1 MALLVMFVFFFF
13 FFNDTA
19 TTEIYTLSLHDAL
32 PISWEKSR
40 RGSAARPA
48 GRSAPACRGCRRGRC
63 RRSCRVLGQ
72 PRGRCGERLEALP
85 HQLHSG
91 VHRAVPCEP
100 AGAQVFDA
108 RGPHFRHG
116 GDPTRDARA
125 LVERQGERG
134 TQPVR
139 APARDGDRIAHRRD
153 PGGVARGFG
162 RRRERVQ
169 VRDQEAQVRADAASL
184 VVVEQV
190 HAHKKTPA
198 VGETVGVISHEGGS
212 GRTPSPAAKI
222 PEPSPALYRLLP
234 PIFYPMPRLA
244 IAQIRPSKGDY
255 AANLQKIGGV
265 LAQIAKPDPP
275 LHLVIFPATVTS
287 GYFVE
292 GGVPDVAVTAG
303 TVFRDL
309 TWEHEAASAPP
320 IDVAVGFY
328 EVFQNHFYN
337 SCLYASL
344 GNAPSDSASPRNASS
359 GHASPGIRHV
369 HRKVFLPTYGVFDEE
384 RFVER
389 GRDIQAFDTRFGRV
403 AMLICE
409 DAWHSITGTIAALQ
423 GAQLVIVPSASPARG
438 TGMDE
443 EGTRLPTS
451 VVRWERILKGIAAE
465 PGVWVA
471 FASLVGFEGGKGF
484 PGGSVLVSPGGE
496 IVLRGPLFEEAVLTY
511 DLDFEELTRARA
523 ESPLLANLEGN
534 LPLLIKNLGKGER
547 GKGKGKARAAEF
559 DPATNGASVKS
570 AIRNPQSAIHL
581 VGKGVEE
588 GDPLAIDP
596 DLARRWLTSFL
607 KDEVVRRR
615 GFTKG
620 IVGLSGGVD
629 SSLTAFLAVEA
640 LGKQNVIAVRMPY
653 KTSSPESLQHAQLV
667 IDQLGIEALTI
678 DISAAVDGYLSQ
690 VETNGAA
697 DPTRRGNVMAR
708 ERMIVLFDLSAKY
721 KALPIGTSNKSERLL
736 GYFTWHADDTPPV
749 NPLGDLFKTQVRA
762 LARHVGVPDVILRKP
777 PTPDLVPGQ
786 TTEGDYGISYDKV
799 DRILYYLIRGMKPE
813 DIVSRGFTREEVDK
827 VERRLESTHWKRRL
841 PTVAVM
847 SQTAIGE
854 FYLRPVDY

>member
-1 MALLVMFVFFFF
+1 
-13 FFNDTA
+13 
-19 TTEIYTLSLHDAL
+19 
-32 PISWEKSR
+32 
-40 RGSAARPA
+40 
-48 GRSAPACRGCRRGRC
+48 
-63 RRSCRVLGQ
+63 
-72 PRGRCGERLEALP
+72 
-85 HQLHSG
+85 
-91 VHRAVPCEP
+91 
-100 AGAQVFDA
+100 
-108 RGPHFRHG
+108 
-116 GDPTRDARA
+116 
-125 LVERQGERG
+125 
-134 TQPVR
+134 
-139 APARDGDRIAHRRD
+139 
-153 PGGVARGFG
+153 
-162 RRRERVQ
+162 
-169 VRDQEAQVRADAASL
+169 
-184 VVVEQV
+184 
-190 HAHKKTPA
+190 
-198 VGETVGVISHEGGS
+198 
-212 GRTPSPAAKI
+212 
-222 PEPSPALYRLLP
+222 
-234 PIFYPMPRLA
+234 MPRLA
-244 IAQIRPSKGDY
+244 IAQLRPTKGDY
-255 AANLQKIGGV
+255 GANLQKIGGV
-265 LAQIAKPDPP
+265 LAQIAKLDPP
-275 LHLVIFPATVTS
+275 ADLVVFPETATS

-292 GGVPDVAVTAG
+292 GGVRDVAVTAG
-303 TVFRDL
+303 TLFRDL
-309 TWEHEAASAPP
+309 TIEHEAAGAPP

-344 GNAPSDSASPRNASS
+344 GNASP
-359 GHASPGIRHV
+359 GHASPGIKHV

-403 AMLICE
+403 AILICE

-438 TGMDE
+438 TGMDD
-443 EGTRLPTS
+443 EGTRLPAS
-451 VVRWERILKGIAAE
+451 VVRWERILKGIADE
-465 PGVWVA
+465 HGVWVA

-523 ESPLLANLEGN
+523 ESPLLADLEVN
-534 LPLLIKNLGKGER
+534 LPHLIKNLGTREGGR
-547 GKGKGKARAAEF
+547 GTGKRKAIKF
-559 DPATNGASVKS
+559 DAATNGSHPSPVPRPPS
-570 AIRNPQSAIHL
+570 PIHII
-581 VGKGVEE
+581 GRGVEE
-588 GDPLAIDP
+588 GDPLAIDT
-596 DLARRWLTSFL
+596 DLARRWLVSFL
-607 KDEVVRRR
+607 KDEVARRR
-615 GFTKG
+615 GFAKG

-640 LGKQNVIAVRMPY
+640 LGKENVIAVRRSY
-653 KTSSPESLQHAQLV
+653 KTSSPESLEHAQLV
-667 IDQLGIEALTI
+667 IDRLGIEALTI

-762 LARHVGVPDVILRKP
+762 LARHVGVPDVILQKP

-799 DRILYYLIRGMKPE
+799 DRILYYLIRGMRPD
-813 DIVSRGFTREEVDK
+813 DIVARGFTREEVDK

>member
-1 MALLVMFVFFFF
+1 
-13 FFNDTA
+13 
-19 TTEIYTLSLHDAL
+19 
-32 PISWEKSR
+32 
-40 RGSAARPA
+40 
-48 GRSAPACRGCRRGRC
+48 
-63 RRSCRVLGQ
+63 
-72 PRGRCGERLEALP
+72 
-85 HQLHSG
+85 
-91 VHRAVPCEP
+91 
-100 AGAQVFDA
+100 
-108 RGPHFRHG
+108 
-116 GDPTRDARA
+116 
-125 LVERQGERG
+125 
-134 TQPVR
+134 
-139 APARDGDRIAHRRD
+139 
-153 PGGVARGFG
+153 
-162 RRRERVQ
+162 
-169 VRDQEAQVRADAASL
+169 
-184 VVVEQV
+184 
-190 HAHKKTPA
+190 
-198 VGETVGVISHEGGS
+198 
-212 GRTPSPAAKI
+212 
-222 PEPSPALYRLLP
+222 
-234 PIFYPMPRLA
+234 MPRLA
-244 IAQIRPSKGDY
+244 IAQIRPKKGDY

-265 LAQIAKPDPP
+265 LAQIATLDPP
-275 LHLVIFPATVTS
+275 VDLVIFPETATS

-292 GGVPDVAVTAG
+292 GGVRDVAVTAG
-303 TVFRDL
+303 TLFRDL
-309 TWEHEAASAPP
+309 TLEHEAAGAPP

-344 GNAPSDSASPRNASS
+344 SNASPGNASS
-359 GHASPGIRHV
+359 GLRHV

-384 RFVER
+384 RFVDR

-403 AMLICE
+403 AILICE

-443 EGTRLPTS
+443 EGTRLPAS
-451 VVRWERILKGIAAE
+451 VVRWERILKGIADE
-465 PGVWVA
+465 HGVWVA

-484 PGGSVLVSPGGE
+484 PGGSVIVSPGGE
-496 IVLRGPLFEEAVLTY
+496 IVLRGQLFEEAVLTY
-511 DLDFEELTRARA
+511 DVDFEELTRARA
-523 ESPLLANLEGN
+523 EAPLLADLEVN
-534 LPLLIKNLGKGER
+534 LPHLIKTLGKGEK

-559 DPATNGASVKS
+559 DPAANGSHVS
-570 AIRNPQSAIHL
+570 PFPIPVSPIHV

-615 GFTKG
+615 GFTKA

-640 LGKQNVIAVRMPY
+640 LVKENVIAVRMPY
-653 KTSSPESLQHAQLV
+653 KTSSPESLQHAQLI

-678 DISAAVDGYLSQ
+678 DITAAVDGYLSQ
-690 VETNGAA
+690 VQENGDA

-708 ERMIVLFDLSAKY
+708 ERMIVLFDLSAKH

-799 DRILYYLIRGMKPE
+799 DRILYYLVRGLKPD
-813 DIVSRGFTREEVDK
+813 DIVARGFTREEVEK
-827 VERRLESTHWKRRL
+827 VARRLDSTHWKRRL

>member
-1 MALLVMFVFFFF
+1 
-13 FFNDTA
+13 
-19 TTEIYTLSLHDAL
+19 
-32 PISWEKSR
+32 
-40 RGSAARPA
+40 
-48 GRSAPACRGCRRGRC
+48 
-63 RRSCRVLGQ
+63 
-72 PRGRCGERLEALP
+72 
-85 HQLHSG
+85 
-91 VHRAVPCEP
+91 
-100 AGAQVFDA
+100 
-108 RGPHFRHG
+108 
-116 GDPTRDARA
+116 
-125 LVERQGERG
+125 
-134 TQPVR
+134 
-139 APARDGDRIAHRRD
+139 
-153 PGGVARGFG
+153 
-162 RRRERVQ
+162 
-169 VRDQEAQVRADAASL
+169 
-184 VVVEQV
+184 
-190 HAHKKTPA
+190 
-198 VGETVGVISHEGGS
+198 
-212 GRTPSPAAKI
+212 
-222 PEPSPALYRLLP
+222 
-234 PIFYPMPRLA
+234 MPRLA
-244 IAQIRPSKGDY
+244 VAQIRPSKGEY

-265 LAQIAKPDPP
+265 LAQIATLDPP
-275 LHLVIFPATVTS
+275 VDLVIFPETVTS

-292 GGVPDVAVTAG
+292 GGVRDVAVTAG
-303 TVFRDL
+303 TLFRDL
-309 TWEHEAASAPP
+309 TLEHEAAAAPP

-344 GNAPSDSASPRNASS
+344 GNASPGNASS
-359 GHASPGIRHV
+359 GNASLSHASLGHASPGNASLGNASPGHASPGIKHV

-403 AMLICE
+403 AILICE

-443 EGTRLPTS
+443 EGTRLPAS
-451 VVRWERILKGIAAE
+451 VVRWERILKGIADE
-465 PGVWVA
+465 HGVWVA

-523 ESPLLANLEGN
+523 ESPLLADLEVN
-534 LPLLIKNLGKGER
+534 LPHLIKNLGTREGGR
-547 GKGKGKARAAEF
+547 GTGKRKAIKF
-559 DPATNGASVKS
+559 DAATNGSHPSPVPRPPS
-570 AIRNPQSAIHL
+570 PIHII
-581 VGKGVEE
+581 GRGVEE
-588 GDPLAIDP
+588 GDPLAIDT
-596 DLARRWLTSFL
+596 DLARRWLVSFL
-607 KDEVVRRR
+607 KDEVARRR
-615 GFTKG
+615 GFAKG

-640 LGKQNVIAVRMPY
+640 LGKENVIAVRMPY
-653 KTSSPESLQHAQLV
+653 KTSSPESLEHAQLV
-667 IDQLGIEALTI
+667 IDRLGIEALTI

-777 PTPDLVPGQ
+777 PTPDLIPGQ

-799 DRILYYLIRGMKPE
+799 DRILYYLIRGMRPD
-813 DIVSRGFTREEVDK
+813 DIVARGFTREEVDK